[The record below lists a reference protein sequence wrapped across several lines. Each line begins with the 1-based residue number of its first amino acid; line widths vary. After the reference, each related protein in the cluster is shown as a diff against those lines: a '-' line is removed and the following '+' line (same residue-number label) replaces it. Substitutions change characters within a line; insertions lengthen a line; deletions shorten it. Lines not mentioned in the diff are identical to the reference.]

1 MTCEPPRNPYKSVL
15 QLIYSIICFVGIYR
29 PATVSFRN
37 LLRARRVLQ
46 RVNHGTQIFLTAFTL
61 FTCLLVLC
69 INFSC
74 SFLQFSTLSEPTCS
88 SRQPATCQ
96 HQRQHRPRNRVLC
109 ALNLAFHCSSSS
121 STSSTSSSGKRSART
136 NYRREEATADKY
148 EHIHSSN
155 VRLSS
160 VPVIDAAELMSP
172 VSE

>member
-1 MTCEPPRNPYKSVL
+1 M
-15 QLIYSIICFVGIYR
+15 
-29 PATVSFRN
+29 
-37 LLRARRVLQ
+37 
-46 RVNHGTQIFLTAFTL
+46 
-61 FTCLLVLC
+61 
-69 INFSC
+69 
-74 SFLQFSTLSEPTCS
+74 
-88 SRQPATCQ
+88 
-96 HQRQHRPRNRVLC
+96 LC